1 MFDYTLSEIKKELKS
16 RSHEDIVDLCLQLAK
31 YKKDNKEYLGFLLY
45 DAEDISHFLQDVLKN
60 MDQMFDEIANQTHW
74 YQTKKSWRKILRQN
88 TKCAKFMKS
97 KSSEIHMLLHFV
109 KRAQSSQISY
119 ARYNALT
126 QIVEL
131 QIKKI
136 RALIPTVH
144 EDLQY
149 DFNRELATILEAH

>member
-1 MFDYTLSEIKKELKS
+1 MFDYTLSEIKKELKL
-16 RSHEDIVDLCLQLAK
+16 RSHDELIGMCLQLAK

-45 DAEDISHFLQDVLKN
+45 DAEDVPNFLQDVLKN
-60 MDQMFDEIANQTHW
+60 MDLMFDEIENQTHW
-74 YQTKKSWRKILRQN
+74 YQTKKSWRKILRHN

-97 KSSEIHMLLHFV
+97 KNCEIHMHLHFV

-119 ARYNALT
+119 TRYNVLN
-126 QIVEL
+126 QIIEL

-136 RALIPTVH
+136 RALIPTMH

-149 DFNRELATILEAH
+149 DFNRELSAIMEAH